1 MSLEFFC
8 PVAPLF
14 VPGNKPELFDKA
26 GKSGADAL
34 ILDLEDA
41 VAPSD
46 KASARTAVL
55 AYEKSP
61 VPVII
66 RINSS
71 RSAWF
76 EDDISVL
83 KTCRCDAVMLPKAE
97 SRDEIE
103 RLSELTGR
111 PLPVIA
117 LIESASGL
125 ASLSSIAGASG
136 VAGLA
141 FGALDLALDL
151 DCQPDWDAML
161 MARSAL
167 VLAARLAGL
176 PGPLDGVT
184 PNVVQMDITHS
195 EAAKARA
202 LGFRGKMAIHPKQIE
217 PILKAML
224 PTPEEIAWATSV
236 IDITSGSGVARLE
249 GAMIDAPL
257 IVRARRILAAR
268 SLAKA

>member
-66 RINSS
+66 RI
-71 RSAWF
+71 
-76 EDDISVL
+76 

-97 SRDEIE
+97 SRAEIE